1 MVQWVVPRDPLTSM
15 YAKKSKKPKRQVHDL
30 TIYLVRPDGWYT
42 TKLLYQECH
51 VRIWLRLQQK
61 TIANPSLWWWCTKG
75 SFNIKLMANSK
86 GTLDLCKINFDTK
99 L

>member
-1 MVQWVVPRDPLTSM
+1 MGGIQPNFFIKNVTFEYDYDYNT
-15 YAKKSKKPKRQVHDL
+15 
-30 TIYLVRPDGWYT
+30 
-42 TKLLYQECH
+42 
-51 VRIWLRLQQK
+51 K

-75 SFNIKLMANSK
+75 SFNIKIMANSK